1 MKYQGLDCVTM
12 KGVEISTDE
21 FTEVI
26 KQIQVENLNFKQVL
40 VNHLKLFW
48 RYHGEPLCK
57 KINGVKHAR
66 DCHLRENEWDGTEQ
80 YPR

>member
-40 VNHLKLFW
+40 LNHLKLF
-48 RYHGEPLCK
+48 
-57 KINGVKHAR
+57 
-66 DCHLRENEWDGTEQ
+66 
-80 YPR
+80 